1 MYEVHEDM
9 DREHPFSLPRY
20 TRVPVSSIRLQRTLA
35 AQTRQD
41 LVSPDLLKQSHHLSL
56 NTSNE
61 CSGKNLNLDSIKSH
75 SSIHS
80 TPRDGY
86 MVGAEYG
93 LGCTKYAAARNVSQ
107 SIVFFKRFSE
117 SIKYIRCVFKGLKK
131 MMIFWSTIKHV

>member
-9 DREHPFSLPRY
+9 NREHPFSLPRY
-20 TRVPVSSIRLQRTLA
+20 TRVPISSIRLQRTLA

-41 LVSPDLLKQSHHLSL
+41 LVSPHLLKQSHHLSL

-61 CSGKNLNLDSIKSH
+61 CSGKKLNLDSIKSH

-86 MVGAEYG
+86 MVRAEYG

-107 SIVFFKRFSE
+107 IITRFFQTFQ
-117 SIKYIRCVFKGLKK
+117 
-131 MMIFWSTIKHV
+131 